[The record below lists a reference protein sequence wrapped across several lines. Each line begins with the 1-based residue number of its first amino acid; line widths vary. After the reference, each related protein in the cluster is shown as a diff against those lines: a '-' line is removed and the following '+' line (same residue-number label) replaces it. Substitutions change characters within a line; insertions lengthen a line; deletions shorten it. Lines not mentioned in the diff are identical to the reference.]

1 MIITAIFNRLRAEGI
16 GGSTTLS
23 RVVFGVGLALDTLLA
38 WAVFHG
44 IDATALIHAALMV
57 PAGWLGMTWGHGAF
71 QRPHY
76 AVTYQLDNLANKGG
90 AKYTTEKHAFLSRLI
105 FGEYSVTNWSTD
117 RKVIYQIFGMAET
130 GCVRMACFALPFLYL
145 NPWLYPA
152 LVLLGALSGPAYW
165 AGWALWVRSV
175 DDIHDMYARRKPIR
189 GFLYNGDHVGD
200 ILQGA
205 LWGGLIWLGLALHNV
220 LW

>member
-16 GGSTTLS
+16 GGSTTIA
-23 RVVFGVGLALDTLLA
+23 RVVLGTGLALDTLLA
-38 WAVFHG
+38 WWVLHG

-57 PAGWLGMTWGHGAF
+57 PFGWLGMTWGHGAF

-76 AVTYQLDNLANKGG
+76 AVTYQLDNEYAHKGHD
-90 AKYTTEKHAFLSRLI
+90 ATTEKHAFISWLI
-105 FGEYSVTNWSTD
+105 FGEYSVTDWSTD
-117 RKVIYQIFGMAET
+117 RKVAYQIVGMAET

-145 NPWLYPA
+145 SPWLYPV

-165 AGWALWVRSV
+165 AGWALWVKAV
-175 DDIHDMYARRKPIR
+175 DDIHDMYARRKPIP

-200 ILQGA
+200 LLQGA
-205 LWGGLIWLGLALHNV
+205 LWGGIMWLGLALHI
-220 LW
+220 LT